1 VLFWKR
7 KKRKPTFKLLDKIV
21 LYADDNEIYEISL
34 IKSDQRI
41 PPATYGVSIFD
52 GHKFRDVP

>member
-1 VLFWKR
+1 MFFWKR
-7 KKRKPTFKLLDKIV
+7 KERGPTFKLLDKRV
-21 LYADDNEIYEISL
+21 LYADDKEVLEISL
-34 IKSDQRI
+34 VKSNQRI